1 MSRGHRRLAGQERL
15 GEGDVDVPV
24 SAVDRGPLPSSICR
38 LCPTNGGEALIDTE
52 RFVNARAEDYYYYYY
67 YYYWTLRDRFEHGSS
82 ALTAPL
88 SWPS

>member
-1 MSRGHRRLAGQERL
+1 MLAETQCHADIDAEPDKNDWVRAI
-15 GEGDVDVPV
+15 VDVPV

-38 LCPTNGGEALIDTE
+38 LYPTNRGEALIDME
-52 RFVNARAEDYYYYYY
+52 RFVNARAEDD
-67 YYYWTLRDRFEHGSS
+67 YYWTLRDRFEHGSS

>member
-1 MSRGHRRLAGQERL
+1 MSRGHRRLADKNDWVRAI
-15 GEGDVDVPV
+15 VDVRV

-38 LCPTNGGEALIDTE
+38 LCPTNGGEALIDME
-52 RFVNARAEDYYYYYY
+52 PFVNARAEDD
-67 YYYWTLRDRFEHGSS
+67 YYWTLRDRFEHGSS

>member
-38 LCPTNGGEALIDTE
+38 LYPTNRGEAEALIDME
-52 RFVNARAEDYYYYYY
+52 RFVNARAEDD
-67 YYYWTLRDRFEHGSS
+67 YYWTLRDRFEHGSS

>member
-15 GEGDVDVPV
+15 GEGDRRRSGVGGGWWTASELDLPV
-24 SAVDRGPLPSSICR
+24 VSDKR
-38 LCPTNGGEALIDTE
+38 GEALIDTE
-52 RFVNARAEDYYYYYY
+52 RFVNAQAED
-67 YYYWTLRDRFEHGSS
+67 YYWTLRERFEHGSS

>member
-38 LCPTNGGEALIDTE
+38 LYPTNRGEALIDME
-52 RFVNARAEDYYYYYY
+52 RFVNARAEDD
-67 YYYWTLRDRFEHGSS
+67 YYWTLRDRFEHGSS